1 MVIFLTTQ
9 TKEEQDQD
17 FFNPPLTFKVIKLIQ
32 IEGDAKYCPTCDA
45 NTLYVTGC
53 AVCHFQQSKS

>member
-1 MVIFLTTQ
+1 MVIFLTRQ
-9 TKEEQDQD
+9 EEADL
-17 FFNPPLTFKVIKLIQ
+17 FNGELKFKMIKLIQ

-45 NTLYVTGC
+45 NTLYQTGC